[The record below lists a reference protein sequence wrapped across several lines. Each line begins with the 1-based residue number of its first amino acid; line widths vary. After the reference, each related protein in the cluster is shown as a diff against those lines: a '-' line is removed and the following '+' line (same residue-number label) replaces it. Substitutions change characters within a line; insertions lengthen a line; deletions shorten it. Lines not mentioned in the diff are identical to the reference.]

1 MPTRAFAIEDGNL
14 NSKTI
19 VTSRTRVY
27 RDLDLTFTP
36 KGTGDIFKKNDAA
49 AVKQAVKN
57 LLLTNRTEKP
67 FQPEFGADLNDILFD
82 LDTEIIEDVLPDL
95 IFQAIETYEK
105 RAKVLNIET
114 SVYSDRNEVVV
125 TIVFQIVNTGEI
137 VTLELS
143 LNRLR

>member
-1 MPTRAFAIEDGNL
+1 MPNRAFAIEDGNL

-19 VTSRTRVY
+19 VTSRARVY

-36 KGTGDIFKKNDAA
+36 KATGDIFKKNDAA

-67 FQPEFGADLNDILFD
+67 FQPEFGADLNDIIFD
-82 LDTEIIEDVLPDL
+82 LDTEVIEDILPDL